1 VSSLWTPGGEVPV
14 PPRPSSPAGGSPGGR
29 PEPEDADV
37 DELDELDPEGLAA
50 TQEAILAE
58 MERAREQLATVP
70 AADVVANHVMGF
82 YELAAIHLL
91 QQPPHLHD
99 AALAIDAMGAVVE
112 GLTGRLGQHEPTL
125 VDALSQIRI
134 AFVQVK
140 AGNGS

>member
-14 PPRPSSPAGGSPGGR
+14 PPRSSSPGG
-29 PEPEDADV
+29 PPPGPPGQEADDDLDV
-37 DELDELDPEGLAA
+37 DLDELEA
-50 TQEAILAE
+50 TEEAIRAE
-58 MERAREQLATVP
+58 MERARQQLAAVP
-70 AADVVANHVMGF
+70 AADVVANHVMGL

-91 QQPPHLHD
+91 QQPPQLHD

-112 GLTGRLGQHEPTL
+112 GLPGRLGQHEPTL

-140 AGNGS
+140 AGTGP